1 MTSFFT
7 IIPYIRTV
15 LADNQEPYTYP
26 DETIISAMKMAILG
40 MDNYSTVGD
49 TFVSPSPSDADTL
62 VIIFKS
68 AKIIKQPSRSFSY
81 RTPVLSVTRS
91 PGQDEGLLAWYEEEI
106 EKWEAGGHMPIA
118 GECAIEAYL
127 EASDRLQE
135 IIDEFVT

>member
-15 LADNQEPYTYP
+15 LADTQAPYTYSN
-26 DETIISAMKMAILG
+26 TVIISAMNIAILG
-40 MDNYSTVGD
+40 MDNYSTVGGL
-49 TFVSPSPSDADTL
+49 FVNPSPSDADTL

-91 PGQDEGLLAWYEEEI
+91 PAQDEGLLAWYDEEI
-106 EKWEAGGHMPIA
+106 EKWEAGGHMPIE
-118 GECAIEAYL
+118 GEGAIEAYL

-135 IIDEFVT
+135 VLDEFGT

>member
-7 IIPYIRTV
+7 IMPYIRTV
-15 LADNQEPYTYP
+15 LADTQEPYTYS
-26 DETIISAMKMAILG
+26 DETLISAITMAILG
-40 MDNYSTVGD
+40 MDGYTTVGD
-49 TFVSPSPSDADTL
+49 TFVNPSPSDADTL
-62 VIIFKS
+62 VIVFKS
-68 AKIIKQPSRSFSY
+68 AKTIKQPSRSFSY

-91 PGQDEGLLAWYEEEI
+91 PAQDEGLLAWYDEEI

-135 IIDEFVT
+135 VVDEFSV